1 MFAPSGPPAAARH
14 RGLWMTGVT
23 VPILNGMMGRVSR
36 NLGNPGV
43 QSPPVAVRAT
53 TPGWRDPRLWIG
65 IAIVAVSVVSGARL
79 LASADDTVAVWA
91 VADDMGA
98 GDLVSESDLVV
109 RRVRFADGDDLG
121 RYFRADDTL
130 PADLQL
136 SRGVGA
142 GELLPRAAVGAA
154 ADADRLQVSI
164 EVAPGRVPTSV
175 DSGAVI
181 DVFVLDASGDDL
193 GRRQRDRS
201 GPALAEVTVVDAPEP
216 DAGFGSTTGMRQLVL
231 AVPED
236 EVTDFYTLLDSMQDP
251 AISVVRRP

>member
-1 MFAPSGPPAAARH
+1 
-14 RGLWMTGVT
+14 MTRVT
-23 VPILNGMMGRVSR
+23 VSIRSGMMGRMSR

-43 QSPPVAVRAT
+43 QAPPVAVRAR

-65 IAIVAVSVVSGARL
+65 IAIVAVSVVAGARL

-91 VADDMGA
+91 VVHDLGA
-98 GDLVSESDLVV
+98 GDLVSEADLEV
-109 RRVRFADGDDLG
+109 RRVRFADSGDLE

-136 SRGVGA
+136 TRGVGA

-154 ADADRLQVSI
+154 ADAGRLQISI

-175 DSGAVI
+175 DSGAVV
-181 DVFVLDASGDDL
+181 DVFVLDASG
-193 GRRQRDRS
+193 GRARIEP
-201 GPALAEVTVVDAPEP
+201 GPALTQVTVVDAPAP
-216 DAGFGSTTGMRQLVL
+216 DASFGSTAGLRQLVL

-236 EVTDFYTLLDSMQDP
+236 EVTDFYALLGSIPDP

>member
-1 MFAPSGPPAAARH
+1 
-14 RGLWMTGVT
+14 
-23 VPILNGMMGRVSR
+23 
-36 NLGNPGV
+36 
-43 QSPPVAVRAT
+43 VAVRAT

-65 IAIVAVSVVSGARL
+65 IAIVAVSVVAGARL

-98 GDLVSESDLVV
+98 GDLVSDVDLVV
-109 RRVRFADGDDLG
+109 RRVRFADGGDLD

-136 SRGVGA
+136 TRGVGA

-154 ADADRLQVSI
+154 AEADRLQVSV

-175 DSGAVI
+175 DEGAVV
-181 DVFVLDASGDDL
+181 DVFVLDAGDP
-193 GRRQRDRS
+193 GRRPRHEL
-201 GPALAEVTVVDAPEP
+201 GPALAEVTVVDAPAA
-216 DAGFGSTTGMRQLVL
+216 DDGFGSTTGLRQLVL
-231 AVPED
+231 AVPEA
-236 EVTDFYTLLDSMQDP
+236 EVTGFYTLLGSMQDP